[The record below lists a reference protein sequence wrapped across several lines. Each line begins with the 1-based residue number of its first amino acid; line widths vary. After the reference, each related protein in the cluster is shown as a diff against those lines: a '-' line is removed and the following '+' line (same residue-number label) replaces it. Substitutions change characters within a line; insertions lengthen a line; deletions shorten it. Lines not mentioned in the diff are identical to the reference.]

1 MNTIKLNAVYK
12 NMQEIRFDYAVHG
25 EIEKYFTSA
34 PFKIEYPDCVEEVPD
49 SIAVIPFVC
58 NVLPIV
64 WLNNATLIV
73 SELDK
78 TFYESIPNF
87 KQGYINMF
95 PEADFRGNVVVNRVV
110 ENHYPHTGKSAMF
123 YSGGL
128 DSAQTLISHLD
139 EKPVLLAVWGS
150 DIRYDNESGW
160 KPVYQVITD
169 TAHKFNLQ
177 EGIIHSTFRE
187 FDNEGLLSKDFF
199 SKLQDG
205 WWHGVKH
212 SLALLG
218 HIAPY
223 VWLHHINTM
232 YIAASFCAADRSVK
246 CASDPTID
254 NYVSFSECKVV
265 HDGYEYS
272 RQDKVH
278 NLVEFCKSSGEYFPL
293 HVCWLSQ
300 SGSNC
305 CCCEKCYRTMAG
317 LWMEGEDP
325 ANYGFGNTIDAL
337 KNMQLFIKSHNMQ
350 YKSTLYYQWPYIRKR
365 AVENKKIISK
375 KAYYKYLKWILKA
388 DFEHP
393 ESLKLPLWYR
403 IRSKLSN
410 FKFYQM
416 LHKIKEKC
424 MGK

>member
-1 MNTIKLNAVYK
+1 MNTIKLNAIYK
-12 NMQEIRFDYAVHG
+12 NKQEIRFDYTVYG
-25 EIEKYFTSA
+25 EIEKYFTSI

-49 SIAVIPFVC
+49 SIASIPFVC

-64 WLNNATLIV
+64 WLNNAKLTIP
-73 SELDK
+73 ELDK

-95 PEADFRGNVVVNRVV
+95 PEADFRGNVVVDRVV
-110 ENHYPHTGKSAMF
+110 ENHYPNTGKAAMF

-150 DIRYDNESGW
+150 DIRYDNETGW

-169 TAHKFNLQ
+169 TAHKFNLP

-187 FDNEGLLSKDFF
+187 FDNEGLLSNDF
-199 SKLQDG
+199 SQRLQDG

-212 SLALLG
+212 GLALLG
-218 HIAPY
+218 HIVPY
-223 VWLHHINTM
+223 VWSHHINTM
-232 YIAASFCAADRSVK
+232 YIAASFCTLDGKVR

-254 NYVSFSECKVV
+254 NFVQFSDCKVV
-265 HDGYEYS
+265 HDGYEFS
-272 RQDKVH
+272 RQDKIH
-278 NLVEFCKSSGEYFPL
+278 NLIQFCKMHHEYFPL
-293 HVCWLSQ
+293 HVCWQSQ

-305 CCCEKCYRTMAG
+305 CHCEKCYRTMAG
-317 LWMEGEDP
+317 LWAEGENP
-325 ANYGFGNTIDAL
+325 ENYGFENAKNAL
-337 KNMQLFIKSHNMQ
+337 KNMQLFIKSHNVQ

-365 AVENKKIISK
+365 AVENKQIISK

-403 IRSKLSN
+403 IRGKLSS
-410 FKFYQM
+410 FKFYRT
-416 LHKIKEKC
+416 LHEMKGTFLRK
-424 MGK
+424 

>member
-1 MNTIKLNAVYK
+1 MK
-12 NMQEIRFDYAVHG
+12 EIRFDYTLCG
-25 EIEKYFTSA
+25 EIEKYFTST

-49 SIAVIPFVC
+49 SIASIPFVC

-73 SELDK
+73 PELDK
-78 TFYESIPNF
+78 TFYESIPDF

-95 PEADFRGNVVVNRVV
+95 PEADFQGNIVVGNVV
-110 ENHYPHTGKSAMF
+110 ENHYPNTGKTAMF

-139 EKPVLLAVWGS
+139 EKPVLLAIWGS
-150 DIRYDNESGW
+150 DIRYNNESGW

-169 TAHKFNLQ
+169 TAHKFNLP

-187 FDNEGLLSKDFF
+187 FDNENLLDKDFAQ
-199 SKLQDG
+199 KLQDG

-212 SLALLG
+212 GLALLG

-223 VWLHHINTM
+223 VWFHHINIM
-232 YIAASFCAADRSVK
+232 YIAASFCPDDGSVR

-254 NYVSFSECKVV
+254 NYVKFSECKVV

-278 NLVEFCKSSGEYFPL
+278 NLVQFCRNRREYFPL
-293 HVCWLSQ
+293 HVCWQSQ

-305 CCCEKCYRTMAG
+305 CRCEKCYRTMAG
-317 LWMEGEDP
+317 LWAEGEDP
-325 ANYGFGNTIDAL
+325 KNYGFGDAENAL
-337 KNMQLFIKSHNMQ
+337 KNMQVFIGSHKAQ
-350 YKSTLYYQWPYIRKR
+350 YKNSFQHHWPYIVSR
-365 AVENKKIISK
+365 AVQNKELLSK
-375 KAYYKYLKWILKA
+375 QSYYKQFKWFLKA
-388 DFEHP
+388 DFVHP
-393 ESLKLPLWYR
+393 ELLKLPLQYR
-403 IRSKLSN
+403 FRNKLAN
-410 FKFYQM
+410 FKFYRFF
-416 LHKIKEKC
+416 HKIKDYCRNK
-424 MGK
+424 